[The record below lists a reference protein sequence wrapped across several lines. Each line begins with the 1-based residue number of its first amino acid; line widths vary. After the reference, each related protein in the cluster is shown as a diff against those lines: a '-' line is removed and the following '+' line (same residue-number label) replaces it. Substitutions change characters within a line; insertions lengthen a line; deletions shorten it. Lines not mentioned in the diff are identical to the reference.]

1 MKNFTIVI
9 PYHNGE
15 ATIGK
20 LLKSIPDGINIILV
34 DDHSKNPVPRLERV
48 EVIRDSKRGYFTG
61 AVNFGIKHALNKYKS
76 DVLILNQDVYFTNT
90 EWITQLE
97 DALNAG
103 YSYIGER
110 IRGDRADWP
119 NAYIHGTF
127 MYLTRELIET
137 VGLMNETLY
146 PMWGSTA
153 EYQLRSARARFN
165 ILPIR
170 DVKGFV
176 HIRPEGESFGNSFK
190 TLIKE
195 NPKDKAAYTLTPPLV
210 SVVIPVHGEKYAKFL
225 PSTVNSLVGGMTD
238 LGVFPQQTFAS
249 FEVIIVDDSSDDDTP
264 DIIKS
269 VCDEWKAV
277 RSIRLNRSSVI
288 EDGKYIGKVE
298 ALNAGIQAAYGRY
311 ISILDADDMM
321 EPDRLEKMTQAMMAN
336 PHSIIYDDCTLF
348 SNGKRTTGWIMQ
360 DYDFEKLIRKN
371 RIHNAIMFEKSAW
384 KKIGGYPSRFKFGRE
399 DWAINVKFG
408 MFGYCGVHINYRGLL
423 YRRETQNRT
432 LENTKPEWMTYFA
445 KQMIAEY
452 PELYRG
458 GRPMGCCGRGARATS
473 ALRTQA
479 FATKGK
485 VNESI
490 LRTGTELLEYTGN
503 RKGAFSVWGFKTG
516 VQYRVVPGKL
526 LVVDK
531 LDLYSDNPK
540 KYPGLMD
547 RYNSDN
553 SFMFNI
559 YTETKEVV
567 AEPEIAVE
575 ELEAVVEE
583 IDAVVEETEEPK
595 ADYSLLDGNVTAIK
609 AALSEG
615 EWSITKLTSL
625 LAYELN
631 NKNRL
636 SAKELLEAKINEL
649 RV

>member
-9 PYHNGE
+9 PYHDGE

-20 LLKSIPDGINIILV
+20 LLKSIPDGINIVLV
-34 DDHSKNPVPRLERV
+34 DDHSKKPISKLDRAEI
-48 EVIRDSKRGYFTG
+48 IRDSKRGYFTG
-61 AVNFGIKHALNKYKS
+61 AVNFGIRYVLDKYGT
-76 DVLILNQDVYFTNT
+76 DVLILNQDIYFTNT
-90 EWITQLE
+90 AWINQLE

-110 IRGDRADWP
+110 IRGDRPDWP

-127 MYLTRELIET
+127 MYLTKELIDR
-137 VGLMNETLY
+137 VGLMNESLY

-153 EYQLRSARARFN
+153 EYQLRAARARFN
-165 ILPIR
+165 VLPIR
-170 DVKGFV
+170 DIKGFV

-195 NPKDKAAYTLTPPLV
+195 NPKEKKAYTLTPPLV

-225 PSTVNSLVGGMTD
+225 PSTINSLVGGMTD

-249 FEVIIVDDSSDDDTP
+249 FEVVIVDDSSEDDTP
-264 DIIKS
+264 KIIES
-269 VCDEWKAV
+269 VCDGWKGV
-277 RSIRLNRSSVI
+277 RSIRLNRGNVT
-288 EDGKYIGKVE
+288 EEGKYTGKTE
-298 ALNAGIQAAYGRY
+298 ALNAGIQSSYGRY

-348 SNGKRTTGWIMQ
+348 SDGQRTTGWLMQ
-360 DYDFEKLIRKN
+360 DYDFERLIRKN
-371 RIHNAIMFEKSAW
+371 QIHNAIMFEKSAW
-384 KKIGGYPSRFKFGRE
+384 KEIGGYPSRFKFGRE

-408 MFGYCGVHINYRGLL
+408 IFGYCGVHVKHRGLL

-445 KQMIAEY
+445 KQMVAEY
-452 PELYRG
+452 PEIYRG

-479 FATKGK
+479 FATKGV
-485 VNESI
+485 VNESV
-490 LRTGTELLEYTGN
+490 LKSGTELLEYTGT

-516 VQYRVVPGKL
+516 AQYRVTPGKL
-526 LVVDK
+526 LVADK

-547 RYNSDN
+547 RYNPDN

-559 YTETKEVV
+559 HTPVEKV
-567 AEPEIAVE
+567 AEVKLEDVEVEIKLEE
-575 ELEAVVEE
+575 ELEVKEE
-583 IDAVVEETEEPK
+583 ISLEEIV
-595 ADYSLLDGNVTAIK
+595 DYGILDTNVTALK
-609 AALSEG
+609 AKLSEG
-615 EWSITKLTSL
+615 VWSIKTVTAL

-631 NKNRL
+631 NKKRL
-636 SAKELLEAKINEL
+636 SAIELLEAKINEL
-649 RV
+649 RN